1 MDNKITTIFLAILLV
16 ILVILMFLRACA
28 VGPWHYRN
36 KIKTPKSPEDQIS
49 TTVKKETNASVLE
62 VKPEITDD
70 EAGRAS
76 TVEPVPENQ
85 KQNQQEPNK
94 QKQSEE
100 LTKTSSKPQS
110 AAKSKDSNTFKTKTA
125 ESPKISKQELSKP
138 SGKTKSSAKPKA
150 EKAAASK
157 PGSKQEISRQDLP
170 KPAVKKRPAR
180 EKISK
185 PVFTNKSGF
194 KPFYV
199 YADIGSKN
207 NHYSPYGLMGDISS
221 ISMEQGH
228 KVKPHSGKTCIKV
241 TYRPA
246 KGKVG
251 WSGVY
256 WTEPPNNWGD
266 KGYGFNLTGAERIS
280 FWARGEKGTEIID
293 NFIMGGIKGKKHE
306 DSDSVAIG
314 PVELSTEWKHYFI
327 NIEGADLSN
336 IIGGFCFTVTKI
348 NNPMGAV
355 FYLDDIVYE

>member
-36 KIKTPKSPEDQIS
+36 KIKTPKSSENQTS
-49 TTVKKETNASVLE
+49 TVKKETNESVLE

-70 EAGRAS
+70 KAGRSS
-76 TVEPVPENQ
+76 TVALISENQ
-85 KQNQQEPNK
+85 KPQEPQ
-94 QKQSEE
+94 QKQPGE
-100 LTKTSSKPQS
+100 LPKTSSKPQS
-110 AAKSKDSNTFKTKTA
+110 AAKSKDFAAIKPKTA
-125 ESPKISKQELSKP
+125 ENPKISKQELSKP
-138 SGKTKSSAKPKA
+138 SEKKKTLSKPKT
-150 EKAAASK
+150 EEAAVSK

-199 YADIGSKN
+199 YSDIGSKN

-221 ISMEQGH
+221 ISMEQGY
-228 KVKPHSGKTCIKV
+228 KGKPQSGKTCIKV
-241 TYRPA
+241 TYKPA

-280 FWARGEKGTEIID
+280 FWARGEKGAEIID
-293 NFIMGGIKGKKHE
+293 NFIMGGITGKKHE

-314 PVELSTEWKHYFI
+314 PVELSTEWKQYFI